1 MRGQR
6 IIYMVHE
13 DVGHLGIF
21 VSGKVARREHAQIA
35 STIEMIESLAPG
47 LYEMQIVDKEGD
59 GPTAKFTVDFQSRT
73 IADIATHD
81 DGREDEAEFA
91 TVARLSTLAE
101 EAYDMTA
108 RPFVKAMVTPASADA
123 MFRAHPLRRRRRLL
137 SDRNPAMA
145 AAEPLAELSRS
156 YRRPIGA
163 DNPFKVLE
171 RAVADMVERN
181 WDLYRDMRDATY
193 ELTFNAIFGA
203 PWMHRLGER
212 RQLGT
217 AGSPVASFRD
227 LPQVQTA
234 LDTIDR
240 GGFAEA
246 VIRMMILLAHARGS
260 VRRSR
265 LERSNALLS
274 QTEPFASM
282 SAEERAQMI
291 HDQTVIIDFE
301 PDRAVSALP
310 LLLPDAAE
318 RRRAFDI
325 VAEVAGPRSEM
336 NLPTQTM
343 IDRLAG
349 VLSIAASEASVA

>member
-1 MRGQR
+1 
-6 IIYMVHE
+6 
-13 DVGHLGIF
+13 
-21 VSGKVARREHAQIA
+21 
-35 STIEMIESLAPG
+35 
-47 LYEMQIVDKEGD
+47 
-59 GPTAKFTVDFQSRT
+59 
-73 IADIATHD
+73 
-81 DGREDEAEFA
+81 
-91 TVARLSTLAE
+91 
-101 EAYDMTA
+101 
-108 RPFVKAMVTPASADA
+108 
-123 MFRAHPLRRRRRLL
+123 
-137 SDRNPAMA
+137 
-145 AAEPLAELSRS
+145 
-156 YRRPIGA
+156 
-163 DNPFKVLE
+163 
-171 RAVADMVERN
+171 
-181 WDLYRDMRDATY
+181 MRDASY
-193 ELTFNAIFGA
+193 ELVFNAIFGA

-212 RQLGT
+212 AQIAA

-274 QTEPFASM
+274 QTEPFAAM

-301 PDRAVSALP
+301 PDRAVSTLP
-310 LLLPDAAE
+310 HLLPEASE

-325 VAEVAGPRSEM
+325 VAQVAGPRGEM
-336 NLPTQTM
+336 NPATQAM

-349 VLSIAASEASVA
+349 ALSIAASEVFAA